1 MNELSGKVALV
12 TGAGTRVGAEIAR
25 ALGAERMR
33 VAVHH
38 HGSVAGAGA
47 TCAAIEAAGGE
58 AWAVQ
63 ADLYDEAAAREL
75 VDRTLTHFGQL
86 DLLVPSAANFDR
98 VPLADIERSHFARA
112 FELNLLAPFTLVQR
126 VLPALRASQGSI
138 VLITDISRAV
148 PLRDYL
154 PYEASKA
161 ALHQMMRVLALD
173 LAPHV
178 RVNAVAPGTVLP
190 PPDLSESQ
198 VAELVAQIPLRRT
211 GGASSVAEAVVYLAK
226 ATFVTGTELAVDGGR
241 GLGL

>member
-38 HGSVAGAGA
+38 HGSSQGADA
-47 TCAAIEAAGGE
+47 TCRAIEAAGGE
-58 AWAVQ
+58 AWPVR
-63 ADLYDEAAAREL
+63 ADLYDEAQARGL
-75 VDRTLTHFGQL
+75 IDATLERFGQL
-86 DLLVPSAANFDR
+86 DLLVPSAANYDR
-98 VPLADIERSHFARA
+98 VPLAEIERSHFAHA

-126 VLPALRASQGSI
+126 ALPALQAARGAV

-154 PYEASKA
+154 PYEVSKA
-161 ALHQMMRVLALD
+161 GLHQMMRVLALN

-190 PPDLSESQ
+190 PPDLSEAQ
-198 VAELVAQIPLRRT
+198 VAEITAQIPLGRT
-211 GGASSVAEAVVYLAK
+211 GGAGSVADAVVYLAK
-226 ATFVTGTELAVDGGR
+226 ASFVTGTEITVDGGR
-241 GLGL
+241 ALSL

>member
-38 HGSVAGAGA
+38 HGSADGADA
-47 TCAAIEAAGGE
+47 TCRAIEAAGGE
-58 AWAVQ
+58 AFRVQ
-63 ADLYDEAAAREL
+63 ADLYDEAQARSL
-75 VDRTLTHFGQL
+75 IDRTLERFGQL

-98 VPLADIERSHFARA
+98 VPLAEIERSHFERA
-112 FELNLLAPFTLVQR
+112 FALNLLAPFTLVQR
-126 VLPALRASQGSI
+126 ASSALDAAEGA
-138 VLITDISRAV
+138 VVFITDISRAV

-161 ALHQMMRVLALD
+161 ALHQMMRVLALS
-173 LAPHV
+173 LAPRV

-190 PPDLSESQ
+190 PPNMSADEILQ
-198 VAELVAQIPLRRT
+198 ITAQIPLGRT

-226 ATFVTGTELAVDGGR
+226 ATFVTGSELTVDGGR
-241 GLGL
+241 ALSL